1 MAQTTPRPQFRA
13 KIGESPEPQILID
26 KVVEL
31 TKFSKSL
38 VKKIL
43 NYGGVWVNK
52 ERVKRVNRELKAGDE
67 VKVFYQAQL
76 LEDPQHDVVML
87 KERHHWGVWI
97 KPAGMNSAQTPYGDQ
112 GTLLHAVQLQRPK
125 AHLQGRL
132 DREVAGLTLLSYSS
146 KAHKLF
152 AKPDQDVWRKFYL
165 ARIEGELP
173 VDADYWIDCKKPLD
187 GKACHTRYRVIDS
200 LDGQSVVDIEILSGR
215 FHQIRRHFSMI
226 GHPLVGD
233 LRYGKK
239 NKQAQTT
246 LNLVCYKFILLD
258 PMDLKAPPKTLKL
271 PLSHWPDFAAT
282 HLHDLL

>member
-1 MAQTTPRPQFRA
+1 MAQSTPKPQFRA
-13 KIGESPEPQILID
+13 KILAEQEPLILID

-67 VKVFYQAQL
+67 VKVFYQASL
-76 LEDPQHDVVML
+76 LEQPEFEVVML

-97 KPAGMNSAQTPYGDQ
+97 KPAGMNCAQTPYGDQ
-112 GTLLHAVQLQRPK
+112 GTLLHSIQQKQPR

-132 DREVAGLTLLSYSS
+132 DREVAGLTLVTYSS
-146 KAHKLF
+146 RAHKLF
-152 AKPDQDVWRKFYL
+152 AKPDQEVWRKFYL
-165 ARIEGELP
+165 ARVEGELP
-173 VDADYWIDCKKPLD
+173 VDLEYWIDCKRPLD
-187 GKACHTRYRVIDS
+187 GKDCHTRYRVIDYK
-200 LDGQSVVDIEILSGR
+200 DGQSVVDIEILSGR
-215 FHQIRRHFSMI
+215 FHQIRRHFSML

-239 NKQAQTT
+239 NQQQQTT

-258 PMDLKAPPKTLKL
+258 PMDVKAPPKTLKL
-271 PLSHWPDFAAT
+271 PLSHWPDFAAS
-282 HLHDLL
+282 HLHELL